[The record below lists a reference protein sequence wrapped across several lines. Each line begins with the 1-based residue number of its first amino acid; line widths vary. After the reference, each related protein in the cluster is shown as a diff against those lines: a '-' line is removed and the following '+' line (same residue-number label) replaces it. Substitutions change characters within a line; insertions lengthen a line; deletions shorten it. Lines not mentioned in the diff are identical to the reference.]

1 MKKNYDFSKG
11 AVIKGKIK
19 SRSQVDRVIKEQ
31 KTLTSIRIDS
41 DVIDVAK
48 KHAEQEGVGYL
59 TWLNMKLREVVLGE
73 ERLSDRVA
81 KLEKAV
87 FRKKAG

>member
-11 AVIKGKIK
+11 TVIKGKIK

-41 DVIDVAK
+41 DVIDAAK
-48 KHAEQEGVGYL
+48 KHAEQDGVGYL
-59 TWLNMKLREVVLGE
+59 TWLNRKLREVVLGE
-73 ERLSDRVA
+73 ESLADRVT

>member
-1 MKKNYDFSKG
+1 M
-11 AVIKGKIK
+11 
-19 SRSQVDRVIKEQ
+19 
-31 KTLTSIRIDS
+31 TSIRIDS

-48 KHAEQEGVGYL
+48 KHAEHEGVGYL

-73 ERLSDRVA
+73 ESLADRVA